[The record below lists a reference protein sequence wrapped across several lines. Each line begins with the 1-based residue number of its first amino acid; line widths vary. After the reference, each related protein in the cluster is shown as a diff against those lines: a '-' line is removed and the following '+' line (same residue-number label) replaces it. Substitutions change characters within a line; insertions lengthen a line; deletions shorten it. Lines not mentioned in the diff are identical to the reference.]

1 MNKLIIAN
9 WKLNPMTAREA
20 ADLSRKINTVS
31 RHEVVVCP
39 PIAFLEVV
47 EVMHKGAQDV
57 SFQIKG
63 AYTGQI
69 SAAQLASLN
78 VKYCIVGHSE
88 RRAFGDTDELIN
100 LKIKALLDYNIV
112 PVLCVGYGTT
122 VDQDELEVTD
132 VLASQL
138 RTDLSEIDTKKVII
152 AYEPVWAISN
162 GNPYATKKIA
172 TPEHAE
178 QIALYI
184 HTKFHVKKV
193 LYGGS
198 VNSTNSEQ
206 YLSQHHIDGLLVGG
220 ASLLPD
226 DFNKIIG

>member
-122 VDQDELEVTD
+122 VDQDELEVID